1 MRVLKWLA
9 AVVGVLVLAA
19 AGMYFYAQS
28 RLGELDDEAR
38 KKAPGQFIELSD
50 GKVHYQW
57 HGPADGDV
65 TVLVHGFSTPSF
77 VWRGLIEPLTQA
89 GLRVLTYDNYGR
101 GWSDR
106 PDVENTAEL
115 FDRQLVELLES
126 QGVTEPFNLVG
137 YSMGGAISVN
147 FLARR
152 PGRAKRLGLIAPA
165 GFPDPEGAMAKMMTL
180 INLPVIGD
188 WAMAVVGKGIMVDGM
203 SREENQSTAIPD
215 IVERYIEQMSYKG
228 YLRSLVST
236 IRHFPMTEL
245 QDEYDVVGGHNYP
258 VSAIWGTLDRVVPFA
273 HAEHVKRAIGRAQ
286 MNVIDGGHHSIT
298 YKEHEKVASV
308 LVDFLTG
315 SKN

>member
-9 AVVGVLVLAA
+9 IIFGVIVLAA
-19 AGMYFYAQS
+19 AGAYFYAQS
-28 RLGELDDEAR
+28 SLGELDDKAR
-38 KKAPGQFIELSD
+38 GKAPGQFIDLSD

-77 VWRGLIEPLTQA
+77 VWQGLLEPLAQA

-106 PDVENTAEL
+106 PDIDNDADL

-126 QGVTEPFNLVG
+126 QGVTESFNLVG

-152 PGRAKRLGLIAPA
+152 PGRAKRLALIAPA
-165 GFPDPEGAMAKMMTL
+165 GFPDPEGAMAKMMSL

-188 WAMAVVGKGIMVDGM
+188 WAMAVVGKGIMIDGM
-203 SREENQSTAIPD
+203 SRPRNQSTAIPD
-215 IVERYIEQMSYKG
+215 IVDRYIEQMSYRG

-236 IRHFPMTEL
+236 IRHFPMTGL
-245 QDEYDVVGGHNYP
+245 QAEYDIVGGHDYP
-258 VSAIWGTLDRVVPFA
+258 VSAVWGDLDSVVPFS
-273 HAEHVKRAIGRAQ
+273 HAEHVKRAIPRVQ
-286 MNVIDGGHHSIT
+286 MNVIEGGHHSIT
-298 YKEHEKVASV
+298 YKEHEKVATV
-308 LVDFLTG
+308 LVEFLTETL
-315 SKN
+315 N

>member
-9 AVVGVLVLAA
+9 ALVGVIVLAA
-19 AGMYFYAQS
+19 AGAYFYAQS
-28 RLGELDDEAR
+28 SLGELDDEAR
-38 KKAPGQFIELSD
+38 GKAPGEFIELGD

-57 HGPADGDV
+57 HGPEDGDV

-77 VWRGLIEPLTQA
+77 VWRGLLEPLTSA

-106 PDVENTAEL
+106 PDVANNADL

-137 YSMGGAISVN
+137 YSMGGAVSVN
-147 FLARR
+147 FLARH
-152 PGRAKRLGLIAPA
+152 PDRAKRLALIAPA
-165 GFPDPEGAMAKMMTL
+165 GFPDPEGVMAKMMSL

-188 WAMAVVGKGIMVDGM
+188 WAMAVVGKGMMIDGM
-203 SREENQSTAIPD
+203 SRAENQSTAIPD
-215 IVERYIEQMSYKG
+215 IVDRYIEQMSYKG

-245 QDEYDVVGGHNYP
+245 QAEYDIVGSHKYP
-258 VSAIWGTLDRVVPFA
+258 VSTVWGDLDKVVPYA
-273 HAEHVKRAIGRAQ
+273 HAEHVKRAIPRVQ
-286 MNVIDGGHHSIT
+286 MNVVEGGHHSIT
-298 YKEHEKVASV
+298 YKEHEKVAAV
-308 LVDFLTG
+308 LVDFLTAPT
-315 SKN
+315 N